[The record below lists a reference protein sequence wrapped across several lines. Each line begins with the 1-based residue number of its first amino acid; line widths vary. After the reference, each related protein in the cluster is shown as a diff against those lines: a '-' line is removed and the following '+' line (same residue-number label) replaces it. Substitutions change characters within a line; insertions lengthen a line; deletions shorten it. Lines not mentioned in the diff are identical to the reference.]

1 MFTRCVSPFAQAG
14 YGMRDLTTGSIPRHL
29 IRLAMPMALGMIFQT
44 MYYLVDLWFV
54 TRLGDAAV
62 AGVSAAGNVQ
72 FMVMAL
78 TQVLAVGTM
87 PLIANA
93 VGRKDQ
99 DDANL
104 VFNQSVVWAFVCAFV
119 TLIGGFLLAGPYMRA
134 VGADAATREAGL
146 AYLYW
151 YLPGLGLQFA
161 LVSMGAALRGTGIVK
176 PTMLVQ
182 IVTVL
187 LNIVL
192 APVLIAGWGTGKP
205 LGAAGAGLASSIA
218 IVAAVVLMFVYF
230 VRLEHYVGFRRDML
244 RARWDVLA
252 RMLRIGVPPGAE
264 FALMFLF
271 TAVVYYVI
279 RDFGSAAQAGYGIG
293 SRVMQSIFLP
303 AMAVA
308 FSAAPLAGQNMGA
321 GQMDRV
327 RDTFRW
333 AAGIGSGLMALLTL
347 VCQLRP
353 ELFVQ
358 GFTEEAAVLVV
369 ATDFL
374 RTISWNF
381 VASGL
386 IFTCSGMF
394 QALGNTVPSLISSGS
409 RLATFA
415 IPALLLAQR
424 PGFRLRH
431 VWVLSVVTMTLQAGF
446 TLWLL
451 NGELRRRTA
460 VAGV

>member
-1 MFTRCVSPFAQAG
+1 
-14 YGMRDLTTGSIPRHL
+14 MRDLTTGSIPRHL
-29 IRLAMPMALGMIFQT
+29 IRLALPMAFGMIFQT

-62 AGVSAAGNVQ
+62 AGVSTAGNVQ
-72 FMVMAL
+72 FIVMAL
-78 TQVLAVGTM
+78 TQVLGVGTM

-93 VGRKDQ
+93 VGRKDR

-104 VFNQSVVWAFVCAFV
+104 VFNQSVVWAFVCALI
-119 TLIGGFLLAGPYMRA
+119 TLAGGFALAGPYMRA
-134 VGADAATREAGL
+134 VGADSATQAAGL
-146 AYLYW
+146 SYLTW

-182 IVTVL
+182 IVTVV
-187 LNIVL
+187 LNILL

-218 IVAAVVLMFVYF
+218 IAAAVVLMLVYF
-230 VRLEHYVGFRRDML
+230 VRLEHYVGFRRDL
-244 RARWDVLA
+244 LTARWDVLA

-271 TAVVYYVI
+271 TAVIYYVI
-279 RDFGSAAQAGYGIG
+279 RDFGPTAQAGYGIG

-303 AMAVA
+303 AMAIA

-321 GQMDRV
+321 GQMQRV
-327 RDTFRW
+327 RDTFKW
-333 AAGIGSGLMALLTL
+333 AAILGSGLMAVLTL
-347 VCQLRP
+347 LCQLRP
-353 ELFVQ
+353 ELFVR

-369 ATDFL
+369 SAEFL
-374 RTISWNF
+374 QTISWNF

-394 QALGNTVPSLISSGS
+394 QALGNTVPSLISSAS
-409 RLATFA
+409 RLVTFA
-415 IPALLLAQR
+415 TPALLLAQR
-424 PGFRLRH
+424 PGFKLRH
-431 VWVLSVVTMTLQAGF
+431 VWMLSVATMTVQAGF

-451 NGELRRRTA
+451 SRELRQRTA
-460 VAGV
+460 VAAG